1 MEKLLVVYIVNSN
14 GPDLSQWSVPVEK
27 RWASLFEAFVKENIG
42 LDTCKFTSFLE
53 SNFLF

>member
-42 LDTCKFTSFLE
+42 LETSKFTSFLE
-53 SNFLF
+53 SNFPF